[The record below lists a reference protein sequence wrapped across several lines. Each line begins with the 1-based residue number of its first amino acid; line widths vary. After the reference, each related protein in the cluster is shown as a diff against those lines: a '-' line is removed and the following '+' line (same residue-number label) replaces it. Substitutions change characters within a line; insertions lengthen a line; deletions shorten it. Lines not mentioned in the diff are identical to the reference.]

1 MAQAA
6 TSLFWI
12 ALIAAVAP
20 LLAGLVPRR
29 LLPEVVVLLVLGV
42 VIGPHVLGLATTS
55 EGVDVLRQL
64 GLGMLF
70 LLAGYEIEL
79 KELTGRLGR
88 RALVTWLVCIA
99 VALGLTFVLQ
109 PEPTAHG
116 NIAIA
121 IALTSTA
128 LGTLLPILK
137 DGGMLSTRLGATVMA
152 HGAFGELGPVI
163 AMALLLSSRGS
174 LASIAVLVVFALA
187 AVAITWL
194 TRMHRGTEVHRR
206 ITAGAE
212 TTSQTTVRVVV
223 LLLVGL
229 MALAQAFDLDVVLA
243 AFAAGFILRRAL
255 PEGDRALEHK
265 LDGIAYGLLIP
276 VFFVTSG
283 MAIDPS
289 AVAKHPW
296 TLVVF
301 VLLIVVV
308 RGGAVFVASRRQRDE
323 PAGPPTFG
331 TRDAVRV
338 GLYGATGLPI
348 IVAVTSVAVDGGYLT
363 SGAASLLVA
372 GGAVTV
378 LLLPMTAALLQ
389 PRSVDEPA
397 ATDELPSDRGAPDA

>member
-1 MAQAA
+1 MAQVA
-6 TSLFWI
+6 TSLLWI
-12 ALIAAVAP
+12 ALVAVLAP

-42 VIGPHVLGLATTS
+42 VIGPHVLDLASTS
-55 EGVDVLRQL
+55 EGVDVLREL

-70 LLAGYEIEL
+70 LLAGYEIKL
-79 KELTGRLGR
+79 QELTGRLGR

-99 VALGLTFVLQ
+99 VALALTFALQ

-152 HGAFGELGPVI
+152 HGAFGELGPVV
-163 AMALLLSSRGS
+163 AMALLLSSRGE
-174 LASIAVLVVFALA
+174 LASILVLAAFALA
-187 AVAITWL
+187 AVLITWL
-194 TRMHRGTEVHRR
+194 TRMHRGTAVHRR
-206 ITAGAE
+206 IVAGAE
-212 TTSQTTVRVVV
+212 TTSQTTVRVVM

-229 MALAQAFDLDVVLA
+229 MVLALAFELDVVLA
-243 AFAAGFILRRAL
+243 AFAAGFILRQAL

-283 MAIDPS
+283 MAIDP
-289 AVAKHPW
+289 AAIGEHPW

-308 RGGAVFVASRRQRDE
+308 RGGAVFVASRRQRE
-323 PAGPPTFG
+323 ESTGSPTFS

-363 SGAASLLVA
+363 PGAASLLVA

-389 PRSVDEPA
+389 ARSVDERV
-397 ATDELPSDRGAPDA
+397 ATEG

>member
-1 MAQAA
+1 MAQVA
-6 TSLFWI
+6 TSLLWI
-12 ALIAAVAP
+12 ALVAVLAP

-29 LLPEVVVLLVLGV
+29 LLPEVVVLLALGV
-42 VIGPHVLGLATTS
+42 VIGPHVLDLASTS
-55 EGVDVLRQL
+55 EGVDVLREL

-70 LLAGYEIEL
+70 LLAGYEIKL
-79 KELTGRLGR
+79 QELTGRLGR

-99 VALGLTFVLQ
+99 VALALTFALQ

-152 HGAFGELGPVI
+152 HGAFGEL
-163 AMALLLSSRGS
+163 
-174 LASIAVLVVFALA
+174 ASILVLAAFALA
-187 AVAITWL
+187 AVLITWL
-194 TRMHRGTEVHRR
+194 TRMHRGTAVHRR
-206 ITAGAE
+206 IVAGAE
-212 TTSQTTVRVVV
+212 TTSQTTVRVVM

-229 MALAQAFDLDVVLA
+229 MVLALAFELDVVLA
-243 AFAAGFILRRAL
+243 AFAAGFILRQAL

-265 LDGIAYGLLIP
+265 LEGIAYGLLIP

-283 MAIDPS
+283 MAIDP
-289 AVAKHPW
+289 AAIGEHPW

-308 RGGAVFVASRRQRDE
+308 RGGAVFVASRRQRE
-323 PAGPPTFG
+323 ESTGSPTFS

-363 SGAASLLVA
+363 PGAASLLVA

-389 PRSVDEPA
+389 ARSVDERV
-397 ATDELPSDRGAPDA
+397 ATEG